1 MSKDLTRPHSAGPHS
16 GSSAS
21 RYEILAWRDKYV
33 SRFERDMRREFVRL
47 EKALLEQLNK
57 NLKRAMVGGKQ
68 AFTSEILKPV
78 VDDWANA
85 VIYPIL
91 KDANEELQCLLPAL
105 DLPDGD
111 DFEVAGIV
119 KAMVP
124 SVVVASGG
132 VGVLIGGFWLGVSGS
147 ISGATFVG
155 TTVMAGSVIVSLP
168 IITASV
174 VVGPILLVTGFWMLS
189 STRERVARAVAKS
202 VIKKLRVSLIGGGD
216 PLTGARQESLLLQ
229 LQGSI
234 CKASDQL
241 IEHIC

>member
-47 EKALLEQLNK
+47 EKALLEQLNE
-57 NLKRAMVGGKQ
+57 NLKRAIFGGKQ

-91 KDANEELQCLLPAL
+91 KDANEELQCLLPVL

-111 DFEVAGIV
+111 DFDAACVV
-119 KAMVP
+119 KAVAP

-132 VGVLIGGFWLGVSGS
+132 VGVLFGGFWLGLSGS
-147 ISGATFVG
+147 MFG
-155 TTVMAGSVIVSLP
+155 TTMAGTTMITGSVIISLP
-168 IITASV
+168 IITASAM
-174 VVGPILLVTGFWMLS
+174 VGPILLATGLWMLS
-189 STRERVARAVAKS
+189 STRERVARAVAES
-202 VIKKLRVSLIGGGD
+202 VIKNLRASLIGSGD
-216 PLTGARQESLLLQ
+216 PSTGARQDSFLLQ

-241 IEHIC
+241 IEQIS